1 MQGVAQEIP
10 ARASYAAMRQLHEK
24 NLMKSSVR
32 WRTIILSSL
41 GRTIFPY
48 SHYIRTFDLGK
59 LQQLLSDFEFGP
71 FGGLF
76 GLSE

>member
-10 ARASYAAMRQLHEK
+10 APASYAATRLLQEK
-24 NLMKSSVR
+24 ILMKGAVR

-41 GRTIFPY
+41 GKTIFPY
-48 SHYIRTFDLGK
+48 SHYLRTLDLGK

-71 FGGLF
+71 FG
-76 GLSE
+76 LSE